1 MAAPQMKNRMRWGA
15 VALLGLLVLAPG
27 RAARAQASADEQLAA
42 ASALFDAKKYTEA
55 AVRLEAFLTANP
67 THPKAGPA
75 ALALARSY
83 AELRQYAKAVPAY
96 EKAIAT
102 RDAAVLQIAQLGLG
116 EAGIYAA
123 QYAKAAAAL
132 EAAVKSPLKPGQGA
146 LAWYWLGQAN
156 FHLEKYQPSEEAYLR
171 VTRDFPTS
179 DLLDGAWYGA
189 GLAALRLNKTD
200 LARQRMKTV
209 IDKYPESVDRPGA
222 LVVLAQ
228 LDLADKKYR
237 EARAGFEAALAAKPG
252 DDLKDDA
259 EEGLAVALL
268 ELQDYAAA
276 APRLE
281 AVIARRKEGD
291 QQRYRAQLSLGHCRY
306 RQKLFEPAYLIYVE
320 AAKSTEG
327 AVAGEGH
334 YWAANAALQCKR
346 PNDAVFQ
353 FTRVFT
359 RFPRH
364 DLAARAQLRLAEV
377 LMEQKQ
383 SDAATAAYRAV
394 IEKFPTSEEAD
405 EARKAL
411 GDLAAAETDPV
422 KLAAALKTV
431 PPAQRGPGT
440 LRLARLLLNAKRF
453 PEAERALVDLAALK
467 PPAEVAAEGQYLL
480 GAVREAQGAGQ
491 AAGAVAAF
499 TEALRLLPGAPWAA
513 DAHMR
518 LAWLYLDLGKPAD
531 SEKAALAALAL
542 KPAPELDRQIRLAQ
556 VQALLDQE
564 RWDPALEACRQL
576 LAMNP
581 PPETVATVV
590 YTQAW
595 VGEKRGKPEES
606 LPLWERILAEFPKSP
621 YCAEA
626 HLRAGDA
633 RFRAQ
638 EYAEARDKYAAS
650 LMADPKSPVAAEA
663 RFKLGSALYN
673 LDRFAE
679 AGAEF
684 DAVVANKDAGDYVPE
699 ALYWAGR
706 ALEKAKKNEEAIQR
720 LTRLTT
726 QFPRHDR
733 VADAKIRLAAL
744 KALAGM

>member
-1 MAAPQMKNRMRWGA
+1 MRRCLGA
-15 VALLGLLVLAPG
+15 VLGLLCLLPVATPV
-27 RAARAQASADEQLAA
+27 AAQTADEQLAA
-42 ASALFDAKKYTEA
+42 ASALFDAKKYVEA
-55 AVRLEAFLTANP
+55 AARLEAFLAANP
-67 THPKAGPA
+67 THAKAGPA

-102 RDAAVLQIAQLGLG
+102 KDATVVQIAQLGLG
-116 EAGIYAA
+116 EAGIYAG
-123 QYAKAAAAL
+123 QFAKAAAAL
-132 EAAVKSPLKPGQGA
+132 EAAVKGPLKPGQGA
-146 LAWYWLGQAN
+146 LAWYWLGQAQ
-156 FHLEKYQPSEEAYLR
+156 FQLEKYGPSEEAYLR

-200 LARQRMKTV
+200 LARQRLRTV
-209 IDKYPESVDRPGA
+209 VEKYPDSVDRAGA

-228 LDLADKKYR
+228 MDLTDRKYR

-306 RQKLFEPAYLIYVE
+306 RQKQFEPAYLIYVE

-346 PNDAVFQ
+346 PADAIFQ
-353 FTRVFT
+353 FTRCFT
-359 RFPRH
+359 RFPKH
-364 DLAARAQLRLAEV
+364 DLAPRAQLRLADTLLAE
-377 LMEQKQ
+377 KQ
-383 SDAATAAYRAV
+383 APAAADAYRAV
-394 IEKFPTSEEAD
+394 VEKYPTAPEAD
-405 EARKAL
+405 EARTAL

-422 KLAAALKTV
+422 KLAAALRTL
-431 PPAQRGPGT
+431 PAAQRGPGT
-440 LRLARLLLNAKRF
+440 LRLARLHLNAKKF
-453 PEAERALVDLAALK
+453 PDAEKALLELAALM
-467 PPAEVAAEGQYLL
+467 PQGDLAAEGQYLL
-480 GAVREAQGAGQ
+480 GVAREAQGAPH
-491 AAGAVAAF
+491 AASAVAAL
-499 TEALRLLPGAPWAA
+499 TEALRLRPAAPWAA

-518 LAWLYLDLGKPAD
+518 MAWLYLDLDKPTE

-542 KPAPELDRQIRLAQ
+542 KPPPDLERQVRLAHL
-556 VQALLDQE
+556 QALLDQE
-564 RWDPALEACRQL
+564 RWEPALEACRQL
-576 LAMNP
+576 LAGNP
-581 PPETVATVV
+581 PAETVATVV

-606 LPLWERILAEFPKSP
+606 LPLWERVLSDFPRSP
-621 YCAEA
+621 YVAEA
-626 HLRAGDA
+626 HLRVGDA
-633 RFRAQ
+633 RFRA
-638 EYAEARDKYAAS
+638 EKWAEAREKYAAS
-650 LMADPKSPVAAEA
+650 LAVDGKGPTAAEA
-663 RFKLGSALYN
+663 RFKLGSTLYN
-673 LDRFAE
+673 LERFAE

-684 DAVVANKDAGDYVPE
+684 DAVAANKDAGDYVPE

-706 ALEKAKKNEEAIQR
+706 ALEKAKKNEEAMQR
-720 LTRLTT
+720 LTRLIT
-726 QFPRHDR
+726 QFPKHDR
-733 VADAKIRLAAL
+733 VADAKVRLAVL